1 VKAIKIAQQLN
12 NRRCNMKPRTEE
24 RNRNASGID
33 SQSALEFQEGVMQAA
48 MGIMVVAAALVGIWG
63 VISLFGGL
71 QAGGIIEMAK
81 GWMTALGG
89 M

>member
-1 VKAIKIAQQLN
+1 
-12 NRRCNMKPRTEE
+12 MKPRTEE

-71 QAGGIIEMAK
+71 QAGGLIEITK
-81 GWMTALGG
+81 GWMAAVGG

>member
-1 VKAIKIAQQLN
+1 
-12 NRRCNMKPRTEE
+12 MKPRTEE
-24 RNRNASGID
+24 RNKSVSGID

-48 MGIMVVAAALVGIWG
+48 MGLIVVAAFLVGIWG

-71 QAGGIIEMAK
+71 QAGGLIGMAK
-81 GWMTALGG
+81 GWMAALGG